1 MNAKP
6 SNLVI
11 SVSEEYFKDFN
22 NFFKP
27 LNQIKADDWK
37 KILRAPKCDHS
48 HKLLNNKSR
57 NYKTL
62 LRKILNISYKQWRT
76 E

>member
-27 LNQIKADDWK
+27 LNQIKADD
-37 KILRAPKCDHS
+37 
-48 HKLLNNKSR
+48 
-57 NYKTL
+57 
-62 LRKILNISYKQWRT
+62 
-76 E
+76 